1 MIKLSLLIPTT
12 YSRKDM
18 LAELLDHLKYQI
30 DKCGA
35 LDTVEIIIDE
45 DGGESSVGSKRQGLI
60 ESARGEF
67 VVHIDSDD
75 WVSSDYIECILL
87 AIESNPDVIGF
98 EGYMTHDG
106 ERRENF
112 KISKDLLYI
121 TIKDGYGKN
130 EYLRFNNHLSPIKRD
145 IALKIGFKDMKFA
158 EDYDYALRLK
168 ESGLIKTEVY
178 IPKDLY
184 HYRYCS
190 KK

>member
-1 MIKLSLLIPTT
+1 MIKLSILIPTT
-12 YSRKDM
+12 YGRKEM
-18 LAELLDHLKYQI
+18 LRELMRHVEHQI
-30 DKCGA
+30 KSLSVEDS
-35 LDTVEIIIDE
+35 VEILIDE
-45 DGGESSVGSKRQGLI
+45 DGGEASVGSKRQRLL
-60 ESARGEF
+60 ELAKGEM

-75 WVSSDYIECILL
+75 WVSDDYIESILL
-87 AIESNPDVIGF
+87 AIESKPDVIGF

>member
-1 MIKLSLLIPTT
+1 MKLSILIPTT
-12 YSRKDM
+12 YSRKEM
-18 LAELLDHLKYQI
+18 LAELLEHLKHQI
-30 DKCGA
+30 EECGA
-35 LDTVEIIIDE
+35 LDTVEVIIDE
-45 DGGESSVGSKRQGLI
+45 DGGESSVGSKRQRLL
-60 ESARGEF
+60 ESANGEF

-75 WVSSDYIECILL
+75 WVSKDYIESILL
-87 AIESNPDVIGF
+87 ATEINPDSIGF

-106 ERRENF
+106 DRKENF
-112 KISKDLLYI
+112 KISKDLPYI
-121 TIKDGYGKN
+121 TTIDGYGNN
-130 EYLRFNNHLSPIKRD
+130 EYLRFNNHLTPIKRE